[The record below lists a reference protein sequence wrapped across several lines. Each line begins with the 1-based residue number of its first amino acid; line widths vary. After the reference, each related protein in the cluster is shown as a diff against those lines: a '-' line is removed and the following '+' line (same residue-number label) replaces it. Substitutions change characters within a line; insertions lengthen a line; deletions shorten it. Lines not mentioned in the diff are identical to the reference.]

1 MLDDNEPQL
10 LKFADLLI
18 IRELDRHNG
27 DGVAWWDVP
36 CLPAIATKRHNRMT
50 LIRHRAGHTFL
61 SLHRLLP
68 CLVARR
74 GESFCLCLGS
84 VLVLGDL
91 PEHPS
96 HERQQLVE

>member
-1 MLDDNEPQL
+1 
-10 LKFADLLI
+10 
-18 IRELDRHNG
+18 
-27 DGVAWWDVP
+27 VP

-68 CLVARR
+68 VTRGTLSGSWLRLHEMVRCRTAILPPCLVVRR

-91 PEHPS
+91 PEHPG